1 MIGLRTNRERMTWT
15 IDTDTELP
23 VLLCMYDWF
32 SFAARRDEN
41 KPMIVSSRKER
52 YMKRVDM
59 FFFVFVF

>member
-1 MIGLRTNRERMTWT
+1 MTWT

-32 SFAARRDEN
+32 SFAARRDEK